1 MALLIPLLLGFVA
14 LVGDKCIHKYEI
26 ITLIVA
32 FIISVLI
39 QILLHRIYPIPLWI
53 IINSDKAT
61 SFYSVAMRYSPLEI
75 LSGYLRLAPSFPKH
89 AMSNMPGKILLFQF
103 FGLFTKSPQKTGYEV
118 IFISTLGAFLIYS
131 IAKYISHNKRA
142 AFFAFLLYVLI
153 PAKLFFFPILNTVT
167 PFFIFVC
174 LYLFILFIEKKNVV
188 FLWLL
193 GFSLYLMVLFEP
205 SLLVTGL
212 IFVGILVNA
221 ILEKRLSR
229 KDIFK
234 IFLYTMLAFLCTY
247 AIFLVIFSFDLL
259 QAFLYIMKQNVGFN
273 ASHRKDYWLW
283 IVENIKEFL
292 YSAGTPIILSF
303 FFANI
308 ISLIK
313 WRTSKGIVRW
323 SLENMVTWAMLVT
336 FGVVLFSG
344 VNRGEVSRL
353 WIYLAAC
360 FPIPAALFIS
370 KVPKSMIL
378 FLAVAFTLVIQALI
392 GLQNIAFVAP

>member
-1 MALLIPLLLGFVA
+1 
-14 LVGDKCIHKYEI
+14 
-26 ITLIVA
+26 
-32 FIISVLI
+32 
-39 QILLHRIYPIPLWI
+39 
-53 IINSDKAT
+53 
-61 SFYSVAMRYSPLEI
+61 
-75 LSGYLRLAPSFPKH
+75 
-89 AMSNMPGKILLFQF
+89 
-103 FGLFTKSPQKTGYEV
+103 
-118 IFISTLGAFLIYS
+118 
-131 IAKYISHNKRA
+131 
-142 AFFAFLLYVLI
+142 
-153 PAKLFFFPILNTVT
+153 
-167 PFFIFVC
+167 
-174 LYLFILFIEKKNVV
+174 
-188 FLWLL
+188 
-193 GFSLYLMVLFEP
+193 MVLFEP